1 MTRVLA
7 IRDARLYLVGQTLS
21 SFGDIA
27 LWLAAGIWVKTLTGS
42 TGAAGL
48 VFFAL
53 SLPQLL
59 APFAGLLVD
68 RVRRRPLLIV
78 TNLVTGAAVLAL
90 LGVEDRGQVWLI
102 YLVMVVYGAAYTLLG
117 SGQSALLT
125 MLLPDELL
133 ADGNGALQTM
143 RMGLRLVAPLA
154 GAGLFVWKGA
164 GFVVVLDA
172 LTFLVAACTL
182 ARVRVAEPAPEPR
195 RRLRAEMAAGVR
207 HVARTVALRQMVIA
221 TAVTVIG
228 FGLSETLI
236 FAVVDQGL
244 HRPASFLGVL
254 LTVQGVGGLIGGF
267 SAAPLIRRSSEGRV
281 AGAGMAL
288 AAATSLMLAL
298 PSPAPVF
305 AGVLLF
311 GVSLPWIVVGAYTLL
326 QRRTPQRLQG
336 RVHAVVDTL
345 VGAPQT
351 AAIALGAGLVAVV
364 DYRALLVL
372 LGLVVAGAGVWLL
385 TRREQ
390 RQPQLRA
397 VAELPEQLEA
407 PVEAMASAG

>member
-7 IRDARLYLVGQTLS
+7 LRDARLYLVGQALS
-21 SFGDIA
+21 IFGDIA

-59 APFAGLLVD
+59 APLAGLLVD
-68 RVRRRPLLIV
+68 RVPRRPLLIV

-90 LGVEDRGQVWLI
+90 LGVHDRGQVWLV
-102 YLVMVVYGAAYTLLG
+102 YLVMVVYGAAYAVLG

-133 ADGNGALQTM
+133 ADGNGAMQTV
-143 RMGLRLVAPLA
+143 RQGLRLVAPLA
-154 GAGLFVWKGA
+154 GAGMFAWKGA
-164 GFVVVLDA
+164 TFVIVLDA

-182 ARVRVAEPAPEPR
+182 AAVRVAEPAPEPR
-195 RRLRAEMAAGVR
+195 RRWRAEMAAGMR
-207 HVARTVALRQMVIA
+207 HVARTAALRQMVAA
-221 TAVTVIG
+221 TAVTVVG

-254 LTVQGVGGLIGGF
+254 IAVQGIGGLVGGVT
-267 SAAPLIRRSSEGRV
+267 AAPLVRRVGEGCV
-281 AGAGMAL
+281 AGVGMVL
-288 AAATSLMLAL
+288 AAATSPMLAV
-298 PSPAPVF
+298 PSPASVF

-326 QRRTPQRLQG
+326 QRHTPQRLQG
-336 RVHAVVDTL
+336 RVHAAVDTL

-351 AAIALGAGLVAVV
+351 AAIALGAGLVTVV
-364 DYRALLVL
+364 DYRVLLVL
-372 LGLVVAGAGVWLL
+372 LGVVVALAGGWLL
-385 TRREQ
+385 TRAEQ
-390 RQPQLRA
+390 RQPRRA
-397 VAELPEQLEA
+397 TVAELPEQLE
-407 PVEAMASAG
+407 PRVEAMASAS

>member
-7 IRDARLYLVGQTLS
+7 LRDARLYLVGQALS
-21 SFGDIA
+21 IFGDIA
-27 LWLAAGIWVKTLTGS
+27 MWLAAGIWVKTLTGS

-59 APFAGLLVD
+59 APLAGLLVD

-90 LGVEDRGQVWLI
+90 LGVHDRSQVWLI
-102 YLVMVVYGAAYTLLG
+102 YLVMVVYGAAYTVLG

-143 RMGLRLVAPLA
+143 RQGLRLVAPLA

-164 GFVVVLDA
+164 AFVVVLDA
-172 LTFLVAACTL
+172 LTFLVAACAL
-182 ARVRVAEPAPEPR
+182 AGVRVVEPGPGPR
-195 RRLRAEMAAGVR
+195 RRWRAEMAAGVR
-207 HVARTVALRQMVIA
+207 HVVHTVALRQMAVA
-221 TAVTVIG
+221 TAVTVVG
-228 FGLSETLI
+228 FGMSETLI
-236 FAVVDQGL
+236 FAVVDRGL

-254 LTVQGVGGLIGGF
+254 LTVQGIGGLVGGF
-267 SAAPLIRRSSEGRV
+267 TAAPLIRRTSEGCV
-281 AGAGMAL
+281 AGVGMVL
-288 AAATSLMLAL
+288 AALTSPMLAL
-298 PSPAPVF
+298 SSPAAVY
-305 AGVLLF
+305 AAVLLF
-311 GVSLPWIVVGAYTLL
+311 GLSLPWIVVGTYTLL
-326 QRRTPQRLQG
+326 QRRTPQQLQG
-336 RVHAVVDTL
+336 RVFAAVDTL

-364 DYRALLVL
+364 DYRVLLVL
-372 LGLVVAGAGVWLL
+372 LGVVVAVAGVWLL
-385 TRREQ
+385 TRAEQ
-390 RQPQLRA
+390 WPPRRHA
-397 VAELPEQLEA
+397 VADLPEQLE
-407 PVEAMASAG
+407 PRMEAMASAG

>member
-7 IRDARLYLVGQTLS
+7 LRDARLYLIGQALS
-21 SFGDIA
+21 IFGDIA

-59 APFAGLLVD
+59 APLAGLLVD

-90 LGVEDRGQVWLI
+90 LGVHDRGQVWLV
-102 YLVMVVYGAAYTLLG
+102 YLVMVVYGAAYTVLG

-133 ADGNGALQTM
+133 AEGNGAMQTV
-143 RMGLRLVAPLA
+143 RQGLRLVAPLA
-154 GAGLFVWKGA
+154 GAGMFVWKGA
-164 GFVVVLDA
+164 AFVVVLDA
-172 LTFLVAACTL
+172 LTFLVAAGTL
-182 ARVRVAEPAPEPR
+182 AAVRVAEPAPAPR
-195 RRLRAEMAAGVR
+195 RRWRAEMAAGMR
-207 HVARTVALRQMVIA
+207 HVAGTVALRQMVIA
-221 TAVTVIG
+221 TAVTVVG

-236 FAVVDQGL
+236 FAVVDRGL

-254 LTVQGVGGLIGGF
+254 LTVQGIGGLVGGF
-267 SAAPLIRRSSEGRV
+267 TAAPLVRRTSEGYV
-281 AGAGMAL
+281 AGVGMVL
-288 AAATSLMLAL
+288 AAVTSAMLAL
-298 PSPAPVF
+298 PSPVSVF
-305 AGVLLF
+305 TGVLLF
-311 GVSLPWIVVGAYTLL
+311 GVSLPWILVGAYTLL
-326 QRRTPQRLQG
+326 QLHTPPQLQG
-336 RVHAVVDTL
+336 RVHATVDTL

-364 DYRALLVL
+364 DYRILLVL
-372 LGLVVAGAGVWLL
+372 LGLVVAVAGVWLA
-385 TRREQ
+385 TRGEQ
-390 RQPQLRA
+390 RRPQRRA
-397 VAELPEQLEA
+397 ITELPEQLEPRA
-407 PVEAMASAG
+407 EAMASAG

>member
-7 IRDARLYLVGQTLS
+7 LRDARLYLIGQALS
-21 SFGDIA
+21 IFGDIA

-59 APFAGLLVD
+59 APLAGLLVD

-90 LGVEDRGQVWLI
+90 LGVGDRGQVWLV
-102 YLVMVVYGAAYTLLG
+102 YLVMVVYGAAYTVLG

-133 ADGNGALQTM
+133 ADGNGAMQTV
-143 RMGLRLVAPLA
+143 RQGLRLVAPLA
-154 GAGLFVWKGA
+154 GAGMFVWKGA
-164 GFVVVLDA
+164 AFVVVLDA

-182 ARVRVAEPAPEPR
+182 AAVRVAEPAPAPR
-195 RRLRAEMAAGVR
+195 RRWRAEMAAGMR
-207 HVARTVALRQMVIA
+207 HVAGTVALRQMVIA
-221 TAVTVIG
+221 TAVTVVG

-236 FAVVDQGL
+236 FAVVDRGL

-254 LTVQGVGGLIGGF
+254 LTVQGIGGLVGGF
-267 SAAPLIRRSSEGRV
+267 TAAPLVRRTSEGYV
-281 AGAGMAL
+281 AGVGMVL
-288 AAATSLMLAL
+288 AAVTSAMLAL
-298 PSPAPVF
+298 PSPVSVF

-311 GVSLPWIVVGAYTLL
+311 GVSLPWILVGAYTP
-326 QRRTPQRLQG
+326 PQLQG
-336 RVHAVVDTL
+336 RVHATVDTL

-364 DYRALLVL
+364 DYRVLLVL
-372 LGLVVAGAGVWLL
+372 LGLVVAVAGLWLA
-385 TRREQ
+385 TRSEQ
-390 RQPQLRA
+390 RRPQRRA
-397 VAELPEQLEA
+397 VTDLPEQLE
-407 PVEAMASAG
+407 PQVEAMASAG